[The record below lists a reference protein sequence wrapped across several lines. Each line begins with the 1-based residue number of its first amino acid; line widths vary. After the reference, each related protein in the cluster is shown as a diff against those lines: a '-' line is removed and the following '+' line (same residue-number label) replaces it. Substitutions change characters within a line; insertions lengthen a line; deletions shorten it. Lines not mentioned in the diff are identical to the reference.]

1 MAKQPERK
9 YLLGSVFLR
18 WLLIGIAALLL
29 LHLIGQF
36 ILRVVGTDNIFLQEL
51 IWRFNVDLELNV
63 PTWYSSFLASSAGLL
78 AFFTAHYYKKKNQ
91 IASKRLWLFMG
102 FGLMAI
108 AVDEVASFH
117 ELFLQTAHV
126 AADFGDGQSYVQNAW
141 LLLLP
146 LIIIIGAL
154 VMYLLYKGLP
164 KKTFHRIVVAAAVYL
179 SGALVVEYLSIPVDT
194 ESLIYNL
201 VLTPLEEGLEM
212 LGLWLILRALV
223 LHITDHHPS
232 VVDAIENQG

>member
-1 MAKQPERK
+1 MAKK
-9 YLLGSVFLR
+9 SKSKHYIGTIFLR
-18 WLLIGIAALLL
+18 WLLLGIAALLV

-36 ILRVVGTDNIFLQEL
+36 TLRIVGTDSVFLQEL
-51 IWRFNVDLELNV
+51 IWRFDVDLELNV
-63 PTWYSSFLASSAGLL
+63 PTWYSSFLASSSGLL
-78 AFFTAHYYKKKNQ
+78 AFLAAHYYKKQKL

-126 AADFGDGQSYVQNAW
+126 AANFGDGQSYLQNAW

-146 LIIIIGAL
+146 LLIVVGVV

-164 KKTFHRIVVAAAVYL
+164 KNTFHRIVVAAAVYL
-179 SGALVVEYLSIPVDT
+179 SGALVVEYLSIPVDK
-194 ESLIYNL
+194 ESLVYNL

-212 LGLWLILRALV
+212 LGLWLILRAIV
-223 LHITDHHPS
+223 LHINDHLPKL
-232 VVDAIENQG
+232 VEAIED